1 MVDLEFQFD
10 PKLRE
15 GAEPA
20 ENVLTSPLL
29 EHQGVDV
36 FASIDVNDVEKSDH
50 VESIKPE

>member
-20 ENVLTSPLL
+20 ENVQTSSFLK
-29 EHQGVDV
+29 HHGVDV

-50 VESIKPE
+50 VESINPE